1 MSAAAS
7 GWELF
12 ILRLSVGAVF
22 IAHGAQKLFGA
33 FGGPGLKGFSE
44 TLGGLGIRPAMVW
57 AVAVALV
64 EFVGGIFL
72 VLGFLTRVS
81 AGLIAV
87 VMAVALLGVHLKKG
101 FFLPG
106 GFEYVLILLA
116 AAIAL
121 AFLGP
126 GNAALKK

>member
-1 MSAAAS
+1 MSAAAT

-12 ILRLSVGAVF
+12 ILRLAVGAVF

-33 FGGPGLKGFSE
+33 FGGPGLKGFSGM
-44 TLGGLGIRPAMVW
+44 LGGMGIRPAMVW
-57 AVAVALV
+57 ATAVALV

-87 VMAVALLGVHLKKG
+87 VMAVALLGVHLKNG
-101 FFLPG
+101 FFLPS